1 MIKIYNVK
9 NHRLDS
15 DKLTFLNKFNSDD
28 FCGVAIPPQS
38 LTSRLSDVF
47 KLDSTGNV
55 TVNDLLKG
63 TDSVNSTDLT
73 FINGGAVIEV
83 PFNDIQKLILVP
95 NHFYYIKYRVNCSF
109 DESNTYNDNF
119 DEASIEHL
127 EYTNYT
133 VTAYDLNGI
142 EVPTSDESCVGVMS
156 NVTLSDGTIMNYV
169 GKSIKKSMGDD
180 HILYYIIPL
189 FLYDGSKL
197 VSLIEARNKSSFEQ
211 WLSAKSLDNLWETL
225 HSTFTHQSG
234 STSENPDYGKLGE
247 FNFSG
252 NTVSHNTTQV
262 VKLEDGKFTL
272 PTYKS
277 DKDNALYTDKNGK
290 VLNGNLPIEAGGTNA
305 SNKNDAKNNLG
316 IYYGVSDP
324 EVYCANNNITP
335 IEGDIYFK
343 ILN

>member
-9 NHRLDS
+9 NHKLDS

-38 LTSRLSDVF
+38 QSSLISDVF
-47 KLDSTGNV
+47 KLDSTGKV

-73 FINGGAVIEV
+73 FINAGNVIDV
-83 PFNDIQKLILVP
+83 PFNDIQNIVLES
-95 NHFYYIKYRVNCSF
+95 NHFYYIKYKVNCSF
-109 DESNTYNDNF
+109 DESNIYNDNF
-119 DEASIEHL
+119 DEVTIEHVK
-127 EYTNYT
+127 YKNYT
-133 VTAYDLNGI
+133 VTAYNLNGN
-142 EVPTSDESCVGVMS
+142 EVSTSDESCVGVMS
-156 NVTLSDGTIMNYV
+156 NVTLSDGTNINYV
-169 GKSIKKSMGDD
+169 GKGIKKSIGDD
-180 HILYYIIPL
+180 HTLYYIIPL

-225 HSTFTHQSG
+225 HKTFTHQSG
-234 STSENPDYGKLGE
+234 STTEHPEHGKLGE

-252 NTVSHNTTQV
+252 NSVSHNDTQILRV
-262 VKLEDGKFTL
+262 ENNKFIL

-277 DKDNALYTDKNGK
+277 DKDNALYTDKNGRI
-290 VLNGNLPIEAGGTNA
+290 LNGNLPIEAGGTNA

-316 IYYGVSDP
+316 IYYGTPDP

>member
-15 DKLTFLNKFNSDD
+15 EKLTFLHKFNSDD

-38 LTSRLSDVF
+38 QSSLISDVF
-47 KLDSTGNV
+47 KIDSNGKV
-55 TVNDLLKG
+55 IINDSLKG

-73 FINGGAVIEV
+73 FINGGTVIDV
-83 PFNDIQKLILVP
+83 PFDDIQQLNLVK
-95 NHFYYIKYRVNCSF
+95 NHFYFIKYKVNCSF

-119 DEASIEHL
+119 DEAILEHT
-127 EYTNYT
+127 EYTSYT
-133 VTAYDLNGI
+133 VTAYDIHGK
-142 EVPTSDESCVGVMS
+142 ETSTMDESCVGVMS
-156 NVTLSDGTIMNYV
+156 NVTLSDGTNINYV
-169 GKSIKKSMGDD
+169 GKSIKTSIDST
-180 HILYYIIPL
+180 HTLYYIIPL

-197 VSLIEARNKSSFEQ
+197 VSLVEARNKSSFEQ
-211 WLSAKSLDNLWETL
+211 WLSAKSLDNLWENL
-225 HSTFTHQSG
+225 HATFTHQSG
-234 STSENPDYGKLGE
+234 STTEHPEYGKLGE
-247 FNFSG
+247 FNFID
-252 NTVSHNTTQV
+252 NTVSHTATQV
-262 VKLEDGKFTL
+262 VKVEDGKFTL

-316 IYYGVSDP
+316 IYYGTPDP
-324 EVYCANNNITP
+324 EIYCANNNITP